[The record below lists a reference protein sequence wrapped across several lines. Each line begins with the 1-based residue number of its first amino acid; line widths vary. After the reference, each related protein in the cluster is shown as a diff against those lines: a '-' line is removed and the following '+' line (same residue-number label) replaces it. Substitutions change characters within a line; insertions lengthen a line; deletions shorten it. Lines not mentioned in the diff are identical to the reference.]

1 MYRRELLKAAA
12 GATVGLMSY
21 GYLNEASAQVE
32 DSLRNLADRKGFRF
46 GSAIDYQ
53 NLQDEWLKDLYR
65 THCNSLTARNSM
77 KWVGTERSPG
87 KFTFGQADAI
97 VAFAEA
103 EGMKSYGHTLV
114 WKNVPSWVSKIK
126 DAAEARKVMLR
137 HVRAVVGHFKG
148 RVDAWDV
155 VNEPMEYDTAEM
167 RSWTIQNLLG
177 DDYVTESFLAAH
189 EADPDAVLVLNE
201 AHLEKVGS
209 NFEQRRILLLKLI
222 EAQLAKGA
230 PIHAVGLQGHFRP
243 GIDKLDEAAVARFC
257 GELKDMGLSVFIT
270 ELDASCR
277 FTYADKKFNEAD
289 YGKIF
294 ESFVTTV
301 AESGNLKGV
310 TVWGLAERYGEL
322 EPKPVGA
329 CRKYINLY
337 DDNNEPRSTV
347 EGLTAALNSL

>member
-1 MYRRELLKAAA
+1 MQRRELLKAAA
-12 GATVGLMSY
+12 GAAVGLIGT
-21 GYLNEASAQVE
+21 GYFNAASAQTEV
-32 DSLRNLADRKGFRF
+32 SLRSLADKKGFRF

-53 NLQDEWLKDLYR
+53 NLKDEWLKDLYR
-65 THCNSLTARNSM
+65 RHCNSLTARNAL

-87 KFTFGQADAI
+87 KFGFDEADAI
-97 VAFAEA
+97 IAFAEA

-114 WKNVPSWVSKIK
+114 WKNVPGWVSRIK
-126 DAAEARKVMLR
+126 NAAEARRVMLR
-137 HVRAVVGHFKG
+137 HVRTVVGHFKG

-155 VNEPMEYDTAEM
+155 VNEPMEYDAAEM
-167 RSWTIQNLLG
+167 RSWAFQNLLG
-177 DDYVTESFLAAH
+177 DDYVAESFLAAH
-189 EADPDAVLVLNE
+189 ESDPDAVLVLNE
-201 AHLEKVGS
+201 AHLEKAGA
-209 NFEQRRILLLKLI
+209 NYEQRRSLLLKLI

-243 GIDKLDEAAVARFC
+243 GLDRLDEAAVARFC

-277 FTYADKKFNEAD
+277 FTYADKKFSEAD

-310 TVWGLAERYGEL
+310 TVWGLAEKYGEL

-337 DDNNEPRSTV
+337 DDYNEPRSTV
-347 EGLTAALNSL
+347 EGLVAALNSL